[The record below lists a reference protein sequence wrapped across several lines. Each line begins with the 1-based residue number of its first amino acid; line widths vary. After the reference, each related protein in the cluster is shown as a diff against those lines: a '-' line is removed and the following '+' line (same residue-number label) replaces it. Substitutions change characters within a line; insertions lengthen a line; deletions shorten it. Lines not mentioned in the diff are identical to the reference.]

1 MNHLF
6 DSFFSDNLADITQ
19 ALQRLT
25 EGPHVASLS
34 TAVSRA
40 TSRISAMGE
49 RSSDEFPI
57 PGNLL
62 KEILKVVY
70 SGASNWSDTY
80 NKFPGIMNKILRPA
94 VINFIK
100 VSLESPWIL
109 K

>member
-1 MNHLF
+1 M
-6 DSFFSDNLADITQ
+6 
-19 ALQRLT
+19 
-25 EGPHVASLS
+25 ASLS

-70 SGASNWSDTY
+70 SAALKRFATY
-80 NKFPGIMNKILRPA
+80 NKFLGIMNKILHLSK
-94 VINFIK
+94 NK
-100 VSLESPWIL
+100 TYEN
-109 K
+109 